1 MEFHDSVNKHQYRE
15 TMRFSNNPLR
25 FHSKRLFTNLPWDK
39 ETVLIQFKDR
49 KTKGKTDKWMQKQ
62 AMRTDD

>member
-39 ETVLIQFKDR
+39 ETVLIQFKDKDER
-49 KTKGKTDKWMQKQ
+49 
-62 AMRTDD
+62 